1 MSNPSIQVNNLVKN
15 FGSVTALKNV
25 SITIEQNKIYGLLG
39 RNGAGKTTLMQML
52 TGQDFPT
59 QGSVSVFGQNPVEN
73 SEILQEICFIKESQR
88 YPDSFKAKHVLKSA
102 PNFYKNWDAEY
113 ATQLVEEFRLP
124 LNRVIKKMS
133 RGQQSAL
140 GVILGLA
147 SRAPI
152 TYFDEPYLGLDAV
165 ARHLFYD
172 HLLRDFTEN
181 PRTIILST
189 HLIDEVSNLLEH
201 VIVIDE
207 GEILID
213 KDAEDVRGTATT
225 LTGKADIVDRFI
237 GGREVLNRQS
247 LGSLASVTILARLSH
262 EEQQQAA
269 AQNIELTPV
278 SLQDLI
284 VHATSD
290 SK

>member
-1 MSNPSIQVNNLVKN
+1 MSTPSIQTNNLVKK
-15 FGSVTALKNV
+15 FGDVTALNGV
-25 SITIEQNKIYGLLG
+25 SITIEANKIYGLLG

-59 QGSVSVFGQNPVEN
+59 KGSVSVFGENPVEN
-73 SEILQEICFIKESQR
+73 SKVLQEICFIKESQR
-88 YPDSFKAKHVLKSA
+88 YPDNFKGKHVLQSA
-102 PNFYKNWDAEY
+102 PNFYKNWDADY
-113 ATQLVEEFRLP
+113 AAQLVDEFRLP
-124 LNRVIKKMS
+124 VKRLVKKMS

-172 HLLRDFTEN
+172 HLLEDFSEH

-201 VIVIDE
+201 VIVIDQ

-213 KDAEDVRGTATT
+213 QDAEQVRGTATT
-225 LTGKADIVDRFI
+225 LTGKASDVEAFVAGRQFLHTQRL
-237 GGREVLNRQS
+237 GGI
-247 LGSLASVTILARLSH
+247 ASVTINARLTA
-262 EEQQQAA
+262 EEKQQAA
-269 AQNIELTPV
+269 AQNLELTPV

-290 SK
+290 K